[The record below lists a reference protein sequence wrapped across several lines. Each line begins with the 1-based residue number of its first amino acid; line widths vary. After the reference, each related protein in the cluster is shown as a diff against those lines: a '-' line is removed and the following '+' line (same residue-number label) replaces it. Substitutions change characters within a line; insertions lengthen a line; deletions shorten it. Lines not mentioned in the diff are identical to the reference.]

1 MSRSCAL
8 YSEEL
13 LYEALGARVSGDVL
27 FDKDLLTAE
36 KEGFSNNMP
45 ADVYFAGKK
54 VN

>member
-13 LYEALGARVSGDVL
+13 LYEALGGDVL
-27 FDKDLLTAE
+27 FDKDLLKAE
-36 KEGFSNNMP
+36 QEGFSNNMP

>member
-27 FDKDLLTAE
+27 FDKDLLKAE
-36 KEGFSNNMP
+36 QESFSNNKP
-45 ADVYFAGKK
+45 TEFFCR
-54 VN
+54 